1 MAAHARLDSELV
13 RTGLARSR
21 RHAGELIAAG
31 RVSVDG
37 ATARKNATPLGSGQ
51 VPAVATRPDVTPAY
65 ASRAGHKLAGA
76 LDILGVDGP
85 RVMGRTCLDAGA
97 STGGFTDVLL
107 RRGAAHVDAVD
118 VGHDQLVP
126 ELRADSR
133 VTVREGV
140 NVRYLAGGD
149 LEPAPDLVVG
159 DLSFISLAL
168 VLPALT
174 AVAAPGADLFLL
186 VKPQFE
192 VGRERLG
199 PGGVVREPALRARA
213 VLDVAR
219 AASVLG
225 RRTRAVVASPLPGPS
240 GNVEYFLWLV
250 GGPHPPEHPAADA
263 GDLIALV
270 DRAVAA
276 GPTGDGAGWN
286 SGGAG

>member
-37 ATARKNATPLGSGQ
+37 ATARKNATPLGPGQ

-76 LDILGVDGP
+76 LDTLGADGP
-85 RVMGRTCLDAGA
+85 QVRGRTCLDAGA

-107 RRGAAHVDAVD
+107 RRGAAHVVAVD

-126 ELRADSR
+126 ELRADPR

-140 NVRYLAGGD
+140 NVRHLAGGD

-159 DLSFISLAL
+159 DLSFISLIL

-219 AASVLG
+219 AASALG
-225 RRTRAVVASPLPGPS
+225 RQTRAVVASALPGLS
-240 GNVEYFLWLV
+240 GNVEYFLWLAC
-250 GGPHPPEHPAADA
+250 GPHPKGPAADA

-276 GPTGDGAGWN
+276 GPTGDGAGWT
-286 SGGAG
+286 SGGDG